1 MGVPLFHVGV
11 SMGDAV
17 YLRIATATQ
26 SLKWLDKLGGHSSF
40 KAEIVRSQLMMRELT
55 CDIPVYEH
63 NRSKAKLLVLDH

>member
-1 MGVPLFHVGV
+1 
-11 SMGDAV
+11 MGDAI
-17 YLRIATATQ
+17 YLRIATTTQ